1 MVRTSFKSI
10 PFFAFILFVFIAC
23 STGSSDEPDE
33 PQGPVLSSLNQ
44 LLTARFS
51 ASDNGIPVNSDGEIT
66 NSNVL
71 FFLPAGTPLE
81 NLVLQFSIS
90 PRATAYVG
98 STPLSSGVTEIDFS
112 QAVTL
117 TVEAENGAQRNYSL
131 RVIRDFENLDNQVN
145 AMMQQFNIPGAQL
158 AITRNEQLV
167 YQRSYGLADQSD
179 NTPVDNESLFRIA
192 SISKPLTAIAVLKL
206 AETNQLDLDDEVFGP
221 GALLGTQYGNGN
233 YANDIRQITVRHLL
247 EHTSGWTN
255 NPYDPM
261 FAFVTESQSFLI
273 GEMLDNRPLVTSPG
287 STYSYS
293 NFGYCVL
300 GRVIEEVSGQ
310 SYEEY
315 LKTAIL
321 SPIGISAMEIG
332 GNTEADIFPKEVKY
346 YDQENFSPYI
356 MNVTRMDSH
365 GGWIASATDL
375 ARFLVHIDRQ
385 GQKSDILTTS
395 SLNEMYFGFQDWLF
409 YGSLPG
415 TSAAIS
421 RINDQYGYVMLVNTR
436 TIPIDQ
442 VLNQMNSIVRSSIS
456 SRQEWPSYDL
466 F

>member
-1 MVRTSFKSI
+1 MVKTSFKTI
-10 PFFAFILFVFIAC
+10 PFLAFILLAFVAC

-44 LLTARFS
+44 LLTARF
-51 ASDNGIPVNSDGEIT
+51 AANGNGIPVNSDGEIT

-71 FFLPAGTPLE
+71 FFLPPDTPLE

-90 PRATAYVG
+90 PKATAFIG

-112 QAVTL
+112 QSVTL
-117 TVEAENGAQRNYSL
+117 TVEAENGAQRNYVL
-131 RVIRDFENLDNQVN
+131 QVIRNFENLDNQVN

-167 YQRSYGLADQSD
+167 YQRSYGLADQSN
-179 NTPVDNESLFRIA
+179 NTPVNNESLFRIA

-206 AETNQLDLDDEVFGP
+206 AETNQLDLDDKVFGP

-233 YANDIRQITVRHLL
+233 YATNIRQITVRHLL
-247 EHTSGWTN
+247 DHTSGWTN

-273 GEMLDNRPLVTSPG
+273 GEMLDNRPLATSPG

-310 SYEEY
+310 SYEDY

-332 GNTEADIFPKEVKY
+332 GNTEAEIFPKEVKY

-375 ARFLVHIDRQ
+375 ARFLVHVDRR
-385 GQKSDILTTS
+385 GQKGDILTTS

-421 RINDQYGYVMLVNTR
+421 RIDDQYGYVMLVNTR
-436 TIPIDQ
+436 TIPVDQ
-442 VLNQMNSIVRSSIS
+442 ILNQMNSIVRSSIS
-456 SRQEWPSYDL
+456 SRQEWPAYDL